1 MRPYQFALK
10 PQYYLA
16 QLSDCHLLGSA
27 EGRYKGIRPAQHL
40 AAIVQQLLHQQ
51 PDAVLLTGDVT
62 QDHSDQ
68 SYQLLARLMA
78 PLRCPVFCL
87 PGNHD
92 DISQLAALCQQ
103 APFRPE
109 RSLALAGW
117 QLLLLNSKGD
127 TPAGVFPQAEQQW
140 LAQQCRQNVSGAVWL
155 FCHHHPLPLNC
166 FIDKHGQQHQTQLW
180 QAIAAQPRIQGIAH
194 GHAHYAYQQQHRQ
207 VNIVGCPATSVQ
219 FLPTPDWQTQD
230 GGPQWCDWY
239 FSASGDVSWQFRRL
253 NLTNSSNN
261 D

>member
-1 MRPYQFALK
+1 VRPYQFALK

-27 EGRYKGIRPAQHL
+27 EGRYKGIRPARHL
-40 AAIVQQLLHQQ
+40 AAIVQQLVQQQ

-62 QDHSDQ
+62 QDHSTE
-68 SYQLLARLMA
+68 SYQLLAQLMA

-109 RSLALAGW
+109 RSLGLAGW

-127 TPAGVFPQAEQQW
+127 TPAGGGSTGRAAMAGP
-140 LAQQCRQNVSGAVWL
+140 AVPAKCVRRGL
-155 FCHHHPLPLNC
+155 VVLPSSP
-166 FIDKHGQQHQTQLW
+166 
-180 QAIAAQPRIQGIAH
+180 AAVKLL
-194 GHAHYAYQQQHRQ
+194 Y
-207 VNIVGCPATSVQ
+207 
-219 FLPTPDWQTQD
+219 
-230 GGPQWCDWY
+230 
-239 FSASGDVSWQFRRL
+239 
-253 NLTNSSNN
+253 
-261 D
+261 